1 MFGMFKLELIIFGHV
16 GSSKYEIESQILV
29 QKIIIVFCSQVLFLF
44 SLEKS
49 ANFGNFSRKPFCF
62 TPKKNL
68 VLHAVFFCFQFQPSQ
83 FSVILQGRFGS
94 GTGTGTEGRVR
105 KKIDWSITGTGRF

>member
-1 MFGMFKLELIIFGHV
+1 MFGMLKLKLIIFGHV

-29 QKIIIVFCSQVLFLF
+29 QKIIIVFCSRVLFLF

-62 TPKKNL
+62 TPKKTWFCMQC
-68 VLHAVFFCFQFQPSQ
+68 FFASSSSLLSFLLFCK
-83 FSVILQGRFGS
+83 VGS
-94 GTGTGTEGRVR
+94 GRVR
-105 KKIDWSITGTGRF
+105 VRVRKDEYVKEN